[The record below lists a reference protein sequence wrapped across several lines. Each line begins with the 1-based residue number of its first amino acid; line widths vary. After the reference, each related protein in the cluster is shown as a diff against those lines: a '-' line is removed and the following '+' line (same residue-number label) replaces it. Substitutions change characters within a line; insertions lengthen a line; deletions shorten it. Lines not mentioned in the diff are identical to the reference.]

1 MNRLSLLGL
10 LALVSSVSLAQTPPR
25 PAPVAPPPP
34 VAYKLD
40 ASKGLLYVQVS
51 KDPDTLASS
60 LSHDH
65 GVRATGWTGTATWDP
80 TNAAA
85 CKVDISVPVASLET
99 DADDLRKKVGYD
111 TVLDESQRAEVKE
124 HFLAADQL
132 NAAANPNIT
141 FKSTKCEGSG
151 SAVKVTGNLTIRGV
165 AKSVTVPMNITA
177 DGKAFSAKGSFT
189 VNHTDFGFQ
198 PFSALLGQL
207 KNKNEMR
214 FTIDVKG
221 AAQ

>member
-1 MNRLSLLGL
+1 MNRLSLFGL
-10 LALVSSVSLAQTPPR
+10 LALVSSVSLAQTPPP

-40 ASKGLLYVQVS
+40 ASKGLLYVQVY

-65 GVRATGWTGTATWDP
+65 VVRATGWTGTATWDP
-80 TNAAA
+80 TNTAA